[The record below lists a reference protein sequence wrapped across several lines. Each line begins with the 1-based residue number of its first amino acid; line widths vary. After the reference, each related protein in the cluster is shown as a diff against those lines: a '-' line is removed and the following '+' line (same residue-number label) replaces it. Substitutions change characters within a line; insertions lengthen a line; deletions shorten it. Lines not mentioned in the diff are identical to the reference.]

1 MKKNEVNQNRREGK
15 IEMKTELRK
24 KKKYVNKVG
33 DRSAEKWSELK
44 SKGGKDTNEDRAKK

>member
-24 KKKYVNKVG
+24 KKKCVNKMG

-44 SKGGKDTNEDRAKK
+44 SKGRKDKNEDRAKK

>member
-1 MKKNEVNQNRREGK
+1 MPIKGKKGTKKNEVNQNRREGK

-33 DRSAEKWSELK
+33 DRSAEK
-44 SKGGKDTNEDRAKK
+44 